1 MNLPNTLT
9 LGRIFLVPV
18 LVVVL
23 LTQFE
28 GRSVFG
34 VPKEI
39 VGALVFT
46 VAALTDWLDGYLAR
60 RRRQVTTL
68 GQLLDPLADKLLIT
82 AALVSLV
89 QMGLAPA
96 WMAAVIILRELAV
109 TGLRSIAQS
118 RGITMPSSSLGKVKM
133 GFQVAAV
140 LLLLVG
146 SVTVWELLSLGKAA
160 LWIVMALA
168 IISAVDYATRFSATV
183 APAEAVSGRV
193 TGGGAPVREKRAGG
207 A

>member
-28 GRSVFG
+28 GRSVLG

-118 RGITMPSSSLGKVKM
+118 RGITIPASSLGKVKM

-146 SVTVWELLSLGKAA
+146 SVTVWELVSLGKAA

-183 APAEAVSGRV
+183 GPAEAVSAHV

>member
-28 GRSVFG
+28 GRLILG
-34 VPKEI
+34 LPKEI

-60 RRRQVTTL
+60 RHRQVTTL

-89 QMGLAPA
+89 QMDLAPA
-96 WMAAVIILRELAV
+96 WMAAVIILRELGV

-118 RGITMPSSSLGKVKM
+118 RGITMPASSLGKVKM

-146 SVTVWELLSLGKAA
+146 SVTVWELVSLGKAA

-168 IISAVDYATRFSATV
+168 LISALDYATRFSATIGL
-183 APAEAVSGRV
+183 AEAAPPPVSGGR
-193 TGGGAPVREKRAGG
+193 TPVREKRAGS